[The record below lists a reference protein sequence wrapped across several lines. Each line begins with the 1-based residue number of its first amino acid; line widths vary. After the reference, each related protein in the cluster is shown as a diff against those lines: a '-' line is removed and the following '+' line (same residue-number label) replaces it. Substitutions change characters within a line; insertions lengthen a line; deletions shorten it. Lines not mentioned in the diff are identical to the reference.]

1 MHWGFIQRTVVTGN
15 SKKIP
20 PTRSLFFS
28 KPHKKM
34 SFSAGEKSTAKICF
48 ILLAI
53 HCEKFPSNFSE
64 DAWIF
69 SVALKNFWG
78 RTHIFSIIFPIFFGE
93 KMHPKQSPTTK
104 TAASPT
110 TPNGQRPQE
119 ASAPGPGASTWEPCP
134 PVMRRRVKVYNLM
147 KSVRPRDVKFHGET
161 LDVLLWETLGPVFW
175 CDFSLETMFDD
186 DDLDVFFR

>member
-20 PTRSLFFS
+20 PTRSLFFFKTSQKNVLFCWWKINS
-28 KPHKKM
+28 KNM
-34 SFSAGEKSTAKICF
+34 F
-48 ILLAI
+48 LAI

-78 RTHIFSIIFPIFFGE
+78 RTHIFSIMFPIFFGE
-93 KMHPKQSPTTK
+93 KMHPKKSRTTK